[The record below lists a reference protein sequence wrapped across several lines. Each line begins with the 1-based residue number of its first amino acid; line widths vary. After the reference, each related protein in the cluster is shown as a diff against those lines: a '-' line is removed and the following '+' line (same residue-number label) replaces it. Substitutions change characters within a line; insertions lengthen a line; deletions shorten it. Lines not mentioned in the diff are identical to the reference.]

1 MDIDRIIKIVRNL
14 KEEAVPTNNVGG
26 GNIAGTSEA
35 GDDPTCYKK
44 EKENKY
50 IYMKG
55 TRKLWQQ
62 SNGVRFRQTCSSR
75 IKVRYLRR
83 PVQGDVG

>member
-35 GDDPTCYKK
+35 GDDPPVTKRK
-44 EKENKY
+44 RNKY

-62 SNGVRFRQTCSSR
+62 
-75 IKVRYLRR
+75 K
-83 PVQGDVG
+83 

>member
-35 GDDPTCYKK
+35 GDNPLSQEK
-44 EKENKY
+44 EKE
-50 IYMKG
+50 IYLSKKH
-55 TRKLWQQ
+55 T
-62 SNGVRFRQTCSSR
+62 
-75 IKVRYLRR
+75 
-83 PVQGDVG
+83 